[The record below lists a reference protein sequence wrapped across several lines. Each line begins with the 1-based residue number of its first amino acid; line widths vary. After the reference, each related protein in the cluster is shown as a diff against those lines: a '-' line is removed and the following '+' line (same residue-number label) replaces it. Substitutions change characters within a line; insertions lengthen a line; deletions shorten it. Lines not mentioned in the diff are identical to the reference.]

1 MRVVGRLFSSVVV
14 VLVFSII
21 LVPVISCSSYK
32 PLTDSFNVQEAQ
44 TQVAKVDSFITVL
57 PTVAMRPDTAM
68 VFYPGALVEPEAY
81 IPTARMIAGATG
93 MMVVIVPMPL
103 DLAVLAPQRGMA
115 VLERFPEITH
125 WYASGHSLGGAMA
138 ATLVAKNPSS
148 FAGLVFMA
156 AYPAKSSPLVDSGVP
171 VLSLYAQFDGLATLD
186 KIEASRPLLPA
197 DTWFYL
203 IQGGNHAG
211 FGDYGPQKNDGQAT
225 ITASEQWA
233 IVAEAIAQ
241 FIE

>member
-1 MRVVGRLFSSVVV
+1 MRVVGRSFSSAVV

-21 LVPVISCSSYK
+21 LVSATSCSSYK
-32 PLTDSFNVQEAQ
+32 PLSTPLDSQALQ
-44 TQVAKVDSFITVL
+44 TEVDKVDAYITIL
-57 PTVAMRPDTAM
+57 PLGATRPDTAL

-81 IPTARMIAGATG
+81 IPIARMIAGESG

-115 VLERFPEITH
+115 VLERFPEITN

-138 ATLVAKNPSS
+138 ASLVAKNPGS

-186 KIEASRPLLPA
+186 KIEASRELLPA

-203 IQGGNHAG
+203 IEGGNHAG

-225 ITASEQWA
+225 IATLEQWA
-233 IVAEAIAQ
+233 IVAEAIAR
-241 FIE
+241 FIQ